1 MLATTWKA
9 KIAAPKTLGLKIL
22 VKSFRAPATN
32 ILRKASEGSDN
43 LEYLLKIYESH
54 KECV

>member
-22 VKSFRAPATN
+22 VKSLSPPATN

-43 LEYLLKIYESH
+43 LEDLLEIYESRE
-54 KECV
+54 ECV